1 MGEPMNEAN
10 YDDYNDFH
18 DCADSVFVENILNY
32 LFMEWEVDISQYPHE
47 IQLKTG
53 ELIAKVK
60 NAVDSG
66 YAANIPNIA
75 AKIAME
81 VIPI

>member
-1 MGEPMNEAN
+1 MNEAN

-18 DCADSVFVENILNY
+18 DCTDSVFVENIFNY

-47 IQLKTG
+47 IQFKAV

-60 NAVDSG
+60 NAS
-66 YAANIPNIA
+66 ANIPNIA
-75 AKIAME
+75 AKIAIE

>member
-1 MGEPMNEAN
+1 
-10 YDDYNDFH
+10 
-18 DCADSVFVENILNY
+18 
-32 LFMEWEVDISQYPHE
+32 MEWEVDISEYPHE
-47 IQLKTG
+47 IQFKTG

-66 YAANIPNIA
+66 FSANIPNIA

-81 VIPI
+81 IIPL